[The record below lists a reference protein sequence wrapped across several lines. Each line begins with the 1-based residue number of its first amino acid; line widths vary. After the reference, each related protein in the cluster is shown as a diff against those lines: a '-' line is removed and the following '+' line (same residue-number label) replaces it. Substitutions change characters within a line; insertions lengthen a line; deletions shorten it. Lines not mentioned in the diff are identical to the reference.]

1 MPSVQYF
8 IDFDKFLET
17 YQKSSLRS
25 KEIKLVCEVEKIMI
39 ILSLHR
45 DGSVKISELSEYFLK
60 SNDVKES
67 QHS

>member
-39 ILSLHR
+39 ILSLDR

-60 SNDVKES
+60 SNDVNES